1 MPNDSRCATF
11 CAAIAHIDNERW
23 NGVPFFLKAG
33 KGILELRCA
42 QAAYVNNHQA
52 LNESKTEIIIQL
64 KHSTNVN
71 IFKDMV
77 PNKLTIRVQPDEG
90 VFLTVNTSVPSLT
103 TSIEPMNL
111 DLTYRDREIP
121 EAYEALLLDALRGDY
136 SRSVR
141 GDELDAS
148 WKIFTPLL
156 HHLDENDEEKPIEY
170 PYGKSR
176 QLQPLSGFE
185 SS

>member
-1 MPNDSRCATF
+1 MF
-11 CAAIAHIDNERW
+11 I
-23 NGVPFFLKAG
+23 
-33 KGILELRCA
+33 
-42 QAAYVNNHQA
+42 AAYAENLLA
-52 LNESKTEIIIQL
+52 LKESKTEIIIQL

-71 IFKDMV
+71 IFNDMV
-77 PNKLTIRVQPDEG
+77 PNKLTIRVQPNEG
-90 VFLTVNTSVPSLT
+90 VYLTVNTSVPSLT
-103 TSIEPMNL
+103 TKTEPMNL

-121 EAYEALLLDALRGDY
+121 EAYEALLLDALRGDF

-156 HHLDENDEEKPIEY
+156 HHLDEDEEERPRDY
-170 PYGKSR
+170 PYGKPR
-176 QLQPLSGFE
+176 QLQPALSLE

>member
-1 MPNDSRCATF
+1 MEWS
-11 CAAIAHIDNERW
+11 AILSQGRQRYFSHH
-23 NGVPFFLKAG
+23 
-33 KGILELRCA
+33 CA
-42 QAAYVNNHQA
+42 QTTYVDNRQA

-77 PNKLTIRVQPDEG
+77 PNKLTIRVQPNEG

-103 TSIEPMNL
+103 TSIEPMDL

-156 HHLDENDEEKPIEY
+156 HHLDENDEEKPREY
-170 PYGKSR
+170 AYGKSR
-176 QLQPLSGFE
+176 QLQP
-185 SS
+185 

>member
-1 MPNDSRCATF
+1 
-11 CAAIAHIDNERW
+11 
-23 NGVPFFLKAG
+23 
-33 KGILELRCA
+33 
-42 QAAYVNNHQA
+42 
-52 LNESKTEIIIQL
+52 
-64 KHSTNVN
+64 
-71 IFKDMV
+71 MV

-103 TSIEPMNL
+103 TTIEPMNL
-111 DLTYRDREIP
+111 DLTYRDRQIP

-176 QLQPLSGFE
+176 QPQPLSGFE

>member
-1 MPNDSRCATF
+1 MEWSTVFPQSRQRYFSRHCVQT
-11 CAAIAHIDNERW
+11 
-23 NGVPFFLKAG
+23 
-33 KGILELRCA
+33 
-42 QAAYVNNHQA
+42 AYVDKHKA
-52 LNESKTEIIIQL
+52 LDQSKTEIIIQL
-64 KHSTNVN
+64 KNSTNAI

-77 PNKLTIRVQPDEG
+77 PNKLTIRVQPNEG

-103 TSIEPMNL
+103 TSIEPMDL

-156 HHLDENDEEKPIEY
+156 HHLDENDEEKPKEY

-176 QLQPLSGFE
+176 QLRPATR
-185 SS
+185 

>member
-1 MPNDSRCATF
+1 M
-11 CAAIAHIDNERW
+11 
-23 NGVPFFLKAG
+23 V
-33 KGILELRCA
+33 
-42 QAAYVNNHQA
+42 AYVDNHPA

-71 IFKDMV
+71 IFNDMV

-103 TSIEPMNL
+103 TKIEPMNL

-121 EAYEALLLDALRGDY
+121 EAYQALLLDALRGDF

-156 HHLDENDEEKPIEY
+156 HRLDENEEEKPREY
-170 PYGKSR
+170 PYGKS
-176 QLQPLSGFE
+176 P
-185 SS
+185 